1 MFESQRVI
9 APPAKT
15 AMFLVATIAPGGEA
29 TVRELLEDVAG
40 LLRSVGYRAP
50 YAELSC
56 VVGVG
61 SHAWDR
67 LFAGPR
73 PRDLHPFVSLEGA
86 AHKAPS
92 TPGDVLFH
100 LRAHEMDLCFELA
113 RLIAARLV
121 GAVTMV
127 DEVHAFRYFD
137 ERDLLGFV
145 DGSESPGD
153 RAAAD
158 AVFVGAEDEDFM
170 GGSYVIVQKYLHDL
184 AAWNA
189 LTTQEQEN
197 VIGRSKSANIEMP
210 DDVKPPDS
218 HVALNTI
225 TDKDGNEQKIVREN
239 MPFGTI
245 GKREFGTYFIGY
257 SRTPEV
263 TERMLRNMFL
273 GDRPGI
279 HDRILDYSKATT
291 GCLFYVPTVDFL
303 DNLPPSPR
311 G

>member
-1 MFESQRVI
+1 
-9 APPAKT
+9 
-15 AMFLVATIAPGGEA
+15 
-29 TVRELLEDVAG
+29 
-40 LLRSVGYRAP
+40 
-50 YAELSC
+50 
-56 VVGVG
+56 
-61 SHAWDR
+61 
-67 LFAGPR
+67 
-73 PRDLHPFVSLEGA
+73 
-86 AHKAPS
+86 
-92 TPGDVLFH
+92 
-100 LRAHEMDLCFELA
+100 
-113 RLIAARLV
+113 
-121 GAVTMV
+121 
-127 DEVHAFRYFD
+127 
-137 ERDLLGFV
+137 
-145 DGSESPGD
+145 
-153 RAAAD
+153 
-158 AVFVGAEDEDFM
+158 M

-291 GCLFYVPTVDFL
+291 GCLFYVPTVDFF